1 MAVAAK
7 SLEAFLIDQ
16 GTITAEILEKARER
30 QRDGK
35 GLGDVLQEMGA
46 IDSRTWAQ
54 ALAEHFGLPFRDHL
68 PEDGDVLEFINQL
81 PINFAK
87 RCLLLPVARDGDTV
101 VVATADPAGI
111 GPLDDVRLLLRKPI
125 RVFVAPGPVIVDA
138 INRVYDM
145 ASGSASELMD
155 GLDEER
161 LDLVATD
168 LEEPRD

>member
-16 GTITAEILEKARER
+16 GSVTAETLEKARER

-54 ALAEHFGLPFRDHL
+54 ALAEHFGLPFREHL
-68 PEDGDVLEFINQL
+68 PEDAEILELISQL

-87 RCLLLPVARDGDTV
+87 RCLLLPVARDRETI
-101 VVATADPAGI
+101 VVATADPACL

-125 RVFVAPGPVIVDA
+125 RVFVAPGPVIE
-138 INRVYDM
+138 IGR
-145 ASGSASELMD
+145 
-155 GLDEER
+155 
-161 LDLVATD
+161 
-168 LEEPRD
+168 

>member
-16 GTITAEILEKARER
+16 GSVSEETLEKARER

-54 ALAEHFGLPFRDHL
+54 ALAEHFGLPFSEQL
-68 PEDGDVLEFINQL
+68 PDDGSILDLIGPL

-87 RCLLLPVARDGDTV
+87 RCLLLPVAREGDTV
-101 VVATADPAGI
+101 VVATADPGNL
-111 GPLDDVRLLLRKPI
+111 GPLD
-125 RVFVAPGPVIVDA
+125 
-138 INRVYDM
+138 
-145 ASGSASELMD
+145 
-155 GLDEER
+155 
-161 LDLVATD
+161 
-168 LEEPRD
+168 